1 MRETYLSLAAF
12 AQTWG
17 LLIFFIGF
25 LGVVAYAFW
34 PSKKRKKA
42 FDEAAQIP
50 LKED

>member
-1 MRETYLSLAAF
+1 MSTYQKLAEF
-12 AQTWG
+12 AQSWG
-17 LLIFFIGF
+17 LIYFMAIF

-42 FDEAAQIP
+42 FDEASRIP